1 MVNTESIAI
10 LESTGQKKGLPMKK
24 RNSTLGL
31 LLCLAITGPLAAGEL
46 FKWVDDRGTVHY
58 GDKPPENAR
67 LEEVG
72 GAISSYDS
80 VSVEALPADGNTSG
94 QAVER
99 KSVIM
104 YATSWC
110 GYCRQAREYFRA
122 NAIPYKEYD
131 IEKSKRAAKAFKKL
145 HGRGVPV
152 ILIGDK
158 RMNGFRATTFE
169 RLYYGKS

>member
-1 MVNTESIAI
+1 
-10 LESTGQKKGLPMKK
+10 MKK
-24 RNSTLGL
+24 RNSIICL
-31 LLCLAITGPLAAGEL
+31 LLLVTAGPLAAGDL

-67 LEEVG
+67 LEEIG
-72 GAISSYDS
+72 GAISSFDS
-80 VSVEALPADGNTSG
+80 VSVEALPAEGNAPG
-94 QAVER
+94 KAVET

-104 YATSWC
+104 YGTSWC

-152 ILIGDK
+152 ILVGGK
-158 RMNGFRATTFE
+158 RMNGFRAATFE